1 MEVLGIDKN
10 TIIINNLQASII
22 NPEQAI
28 NLMDKF
34 KEVANTKQLR
44 IEHTADGL
52 KL

>member
-34 KEVANTKQLR
+34 K
-44 IEHTADGL
+44 IEPTADGL